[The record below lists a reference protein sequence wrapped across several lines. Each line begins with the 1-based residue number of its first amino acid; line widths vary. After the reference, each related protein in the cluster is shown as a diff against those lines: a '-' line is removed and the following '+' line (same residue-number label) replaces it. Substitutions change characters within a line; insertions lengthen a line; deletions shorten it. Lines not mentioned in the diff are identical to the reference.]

1 MSNAVHETVIK
12 PYPPITLDFASRE
25 NINPAIQLFGSRLF
39 TDQTVLEFLVEL
51 LLVAY
56 SPKKI
61 ADMKLFNEV
70 FPDRDILQNWDQGK
84 RLLYAKRKVC

>member
-1 MSNAVHETVIK
+1 MNNAVHDTAIK
-12 PYPPITLDFASRE
+12 PYPPRTLDFASRE

-51 LLVAY
+51 LLVAH

-61 ADMKLFNEV
+61 ADMELFNDV
-70 FPDRDILQNWDQGK
+70 FSAN
-84 RLLYAKRKVC
+84 